1 MEAGHGEA
9 LPTNARSIPFA
20 HIMHLDSLTQIPAST
35 RFPNA
40 PRKAGFLALPAFPI
54 SWAPGL
60 LALATMAASPDI
72 TIAESP
78 ALSWGYDDSRQ
89 VSDTPATAVLAVDAG
104 GFHNLAIRLDGSLT
118 AWGDDSSGQ
127 VSGTPVGTFLT
138 VAAGGFHS
146 VALRTDG
153 SLVSWGS
160 DDHRLV
166 SDTPASGAYS
176 TIAAGIAHTVALRT
190 DGALVVWGDDSFGQ
204 VGATP
209 TGVFSSVSAGGQ
221 HNVAIRPDGSL
232 VSWGDDTFGQVTGTP
247 DQPVL
252 AVAAGDFHSVAIL
265 TDGTL
270 VSWGDDAFGQVSGTP
285 PGTFSAVAAGAFHSL
300 AISTDGSLVSW
311 GDDTQGQVSSTP
323 TTAGFTDVS
332 AGGFHSVALINA
344 NRPPVARCRNVI
356 VAAGDR
362 CEAEASI
369 NDGSFDPDDGDTLT
383 LIQSP
388 AGPYALGET
397 VVTLIATDR
406 HGASSECQAMV
417 TVFDNTP
424 PLLGPCPAN
433 RAVNAVTPAGVIVT
447 FAEPTAFD
455 ECSTVIVRCEPP
467 SGSRFAIGTT
477 TVTCTAVD
485 GAGLTSSC
493 TFTVRVRGAAEQ
505 MAELI
510 AMVNRLNHGKGNL
523 RTALLA
529 KLGALHTILHP
540 QHRPSAGLRLEA
552 FINLARAQRGKQ
564 LLTADQA
571 DALIRHATRVRAVL
585 DCP

>member
-1 MEAGHGEA
+1 M
-9 LPTNARSIPFA
+9 
-20 HIMHLDSLTQIPAST
+20 
-35 RFPNA
+35 
-40 PRKAGFLALPAFPI
+40 
-54 SWAPGL
+54 
-60 LALATMAASPDI
+60 
-72 TIAESP
+72 
-78 ALSWGYDDSRQ
+78 
-89 VSDTPATAVLAVDAG
+89 SDTPVTAVLAVDGG
-104 GFHNLAIRLDGSLT
+104 GFHSLAIRLDGSLT
-118 AWGDDSSGQ
+118 SWGDDSYGQ
-127 VSGTPVGTFLT
+127 VSGMPVGTFLA

-160 DDHRLV
+160 DDHQLV
-166 SDTPASGAYS
+166 SHTPASGTYS

-190 DGALVVWGDDSFGQ
+190 DGTLVVWGDDSFGQ
-204 VGATP
+204 VGGTP
-209 TGVFSSVSAGGQ
+209 SGVFSIISAGGQ
-221 HNVAIRPDGSL
+221 HNVAVRPDGSL
-232 VSWGDDTFGQVTGTP
+232 VSWGNDTFGQVTGTP
-247 DQPVL
+247 DQTVRT
-252 AVAAGDFHSVAIL
+252 AAAGDFHSVAIL

-311 GDDTQGQVSSTP
+311 GDDTQGQVSFTP
-323 TTAGFTDVS
+323 TAGAFTDVA

-344 NRPPVARCRNVI
+344 NRPPVARCRKVI

-369 NDGSFDPDDGDTLT
+369 DDGSFDPDDGDTLT
-383 LIQSP
+383 LTQSP
-388 AGPYALGET
+388 AGPYPLGET

-406 HGASSECQAMV
+406 HGVSSECQGTV
-417 TVFDNTP
+417 TVCDNTP
-424 PLLGPCPAN
+424 PLLGPCPAD
-433 RAVNAVTPAGVIVT
+433 RVVNAVSPAGAIVT
-447 FAEPTAFD
+447 FAEPSAFD
-455 ECSTVIVRCEPP
+455 ECSAVSVTCEPP

-505 MAELI
+505 LAELI
-510 AMVNRLNHGKGNL
+510 AMVNQLNHGKGNL

-529 KLGALHTILHP
+529 KLGALHAILHP
-540 QHRPSAGLRLEA
+540 QHRPTAGLRLEA

-571 DALIRHATRVRAVL
+571 DELIRHATRVRAVL
-585 DCP
+585 GCP